1 MGKCGKGITNG
12 ATNPVTF
19 YEKCAYLPKTRPI
32 APSYLFSS
40 KGQSPQQ
47 NKAEDE
53 DMKTNKRFIKGVVA
67 AAAKEETVMPWAR
80 GTRRAAFIAKRNAT
94 ATERKS
100 A

>member
-1 MGKCGKGITNG
+1 MGKCGKGITND
-12 ATNPVTF
+12 ATPPATF
-19 YEKCAYLPKTRPI
+19 YEKCTRLPKTRPI
-32 APSYLFSS
+32 AASYLFSS

-67 AAAKEETVMPWAR
+67 AAAKDETVMPWAR
-80 GTRRAAFIAKRNAT
+80 GARRAAFIAKRNTT
-94 ATERKS
+94 ASERKS